1 MLLHSSRLDHFK
13 LSTQFSKHIF
23 CLSVFFL
30 ALACAI
36 EHAGDNALIFAEQA
50 CVEFTIST
58 DFHFE
63 IVVEIFKLISLS
75 ALLSEVILKGF
86 ARCLQIFNDLV
97 KASNILTVAKLS
109 ILIRSNEGGKPL
121 LILES
126 IDFLKLSILLGQYII

>member
-1 MLLHSSRLDHFK
+1 
-13 LSTQFSKHIF
+13 
-23 CLSVFFL
+23 
-30 ALACAI
+30 
-36 EHAGDNALIFAEQA
+36 
-50 CVEFTIST
+50 
-58 DFHFE
+58 
-63 IVVEIFKLISLS
+63 LS